1 MPTPA
6 SDRRFLIALLASV
19 LLHVVA
25 LLLGTQLHAL
35 WRSLPAAEETAPRP
49 LLDARLL
56 PPSIPDPEPATDD
69 PLLKNTLAEAQT
81 TQPQPAP
88 ATEATPPPKPLPAAA
103 VPAPPKNAKT
113 APKVVHEAQLK
124 LAAHM
129 FYPPAAIEQGLE
141 GEVRIL
147 LKLAPDGSILEASIA
162 ASSGHPLLDQAGL
175 GAALAMRR
183 VPIAGAEE
191 LILPVVFNLETAVDR

>member
-6 SDRRFLIALLASV
+6 SDRRFLIALLASAF
-19 LLHVVA
+19 LHVVA

-35 WRSLPAAEETAPRP
+35 WRTLPAAEETAPRP

-56 PPSIPDPEPATDD
+56 PPSIPDPEPEPATDD
-69 PLLKNTLAEAQT
+69 PLLKNTLAKAQAI
-81 TQPQPAP
+81 QPQPAP
-88 ATEATPPPKPLPAAA
+88 ATEATPPPKPLPAAT

-183 VPIAGAEE
+183 VPISGAEE
-191 LILPVVFNLETAVDR
+191 LILPVVFKLQ